1 MGSYLATFRTA
12 KGELKSIT
20 VNASDPISARRYLR
34 RRGIKTLDFKNTT
47 QSVETTGVNREKE
60 FIATFKDDRGVV
72 QTTTIKAEDKTTA
85 RRLLRRRG
93 IKPEN
98 IQPATL
104 QKANQTST
112 KQTREPFEEKS
123 PKKNDES
130 SQNRNLFSADLGK
143 LFKKAPGVKE
153 KAVWA
158 SKLSALVDAGVPI
171 VRSLDL
177 MATQQKLPMFKKA
190 LLHVSFEV
198 NQGVAMGAAMRQIPK
213 VFDQLTIAMIEAGEA
228 GGVLDESLKRLAK
241 LLEDNAKL
249 QNQIKGALG
258 YPVAVLVIAILVFL
272 GMTIFLIPTFA
283 GIFEDL
289 GAELPAFTQLL
300 VNFSELLR
308 SPTALYFVGIIILS
322 VWLFLRYYNTHDGRR
337 QVDRLV
343 LKLPLFGEL
352 IMMTATAQFCRI
364 FSSLTRAGVPILMS
378 LEISSDTAGNSI
390 ISDAILESRALV
402 QEGVLLSTALMR
414 QKVLPDMALNM
425 LSIGEETGEM
435 DKMLSKVADFYE
447 DEVGA
452 MVKALTSMLEP
463 AMIVVVG
470 GIVGSIL
477 LAMYLPMFTVFD
489 QIQ

>member
-1 MGSYLATFRTA
+1 MAEFRVTVKAATGALKELRVEADSALSAKRFLRRRGIKALSIEQNRRQNQQRTQQRSTDFIA
-12 KGELKSIT
+12 KYTTREGKSIST
-20 VNASDPISARRYLR
+20 IVRAADERSARQLLR
-34 RRGIKTLDFKNTT
+34 RRGIKTLSLERVVHSDTITSVTKAST
-47 QSVETTGVNREKE
+47 QPSILSSETAH
-60 FIATFKDDRGVV
+60 I
-72 QTTTIKAEDKTTA
+72 
-85 RRLLRRRG
+85 
-93 IKPEN
+93 
-98 IQPATL
+98 
-104 QKANQTST
+104 
-112 KQTREPFEEKS
+112 EEKIKQ
-123 PKKNDES
+123 P
-130 SQNRNLFSADLGK
+130 RSASLTQ
-143 LFKKAPGVKE
+143 LLEKAPGVKE
-153 KAVWA
+153 KAVFA
-158 SKLSALVDAGVPI
+158 SKLAALVDAGVPI

-177 MATQQKLPMFKKA
+177 MATQQKLPMFKRA
-190 LLHVSFEV
+190 LVRVSLDV
-198 NQGVAMGAAMRQIPK
+198 NEGVALGTAIRKWPK
-213 VFDQLTIAMIEAGEA
+213 VFDQLSVAMVEAGEA

-300 VNFSELLR
+300 VDLSKLLR
-308 SPTALYFVGIIILS
+308 SVMALYIVGALLIA
-322 VWLFLRYYNTHDGRR
+322 VWMFARYYQTHNGRR
-337 QVDRLV
+337 QVDRLM
-343 LKLPLFGEL
+343 LKVPLFGEL

-378 LEISSDTAGNSI
+378 LEISSQTAGNSI

-402 QEGVLLSTALMR
+402 QEGVLLSTALIR

-447 DEVGA
+447 DEVSA

>member
-1 MGSYLATFRTA
+1 MAA
-12 KGELKSIT
+12 
-20 VNASDPISARRYLR
+20 
-34 RRGIKTLDFKNTT
+34 
-47 QSVETTGVNREKE
+47 
-60 FIATFKDDRGVV
+60 FIASYAGPTGQPRTV
-72 QTTTIKAEDKTTA
+72 TIKAANLAEAKK
-85 RRLLRRRG
+85 LLRRRG
-93 IKPEN
+93 IRAEELRPVSPGNTQDGNADGADTAGLKSIDLN
-98 IQPATL
+98 
-104 QKANQTST
+104 
-112 KQTREPFEEKS
+112 RMFE
-123 PKKNDES
+123 
-130 SQNRNLFSADLGK
+130 
-143 LFKKAPGVKE
+143 KAPGVKE
-153 KAVWA
+153 KAVFA
-158 SKLSALVDAGVPI
+158 SKLAALVDAGVPI

-177 MATQQKLPMFKKA
+177 MATQQKLPMFKRA
-190 LLHVSFEV
+190 LTKVSLDV
-198 NQGVAMGAAMRQIPK
+198 NEGIALATALRQWPK
-213 VFDQLTIAMIEAGEA
+213 VFDQLSIAMVEAGEA
-228 GGVLDESLKRLAK
+228 GGVLDEALKRLAK

-258 YPVAVLVIAILVFL
+258 YPIAVLVIAILVFL

-289 GAELPAFTQLL
+289 GAELPAFTRLL
-300 VNFSELLR
+300 VDLSALLR
-308 SPTALYFVGIIILS
+308 SSASLYATGVILLAI
-322 VWLFLRYYNTHDGRR
+322 WMLNRFYATHNGRR
-337 QVDRLV
+337 TIDRLM

-352 IMMTATAQFCRI
+352 ILMTATAQFCRI

-378 LEISSDTAGNSI
+378 MEISSETAGNAI
-390 ISDAILESRALV
+390 ISDAILASRGMV
-402 QEGVLLSTALMR
+402 QEGVLLSNALIR

-425 LSIGEETGEM
+425 LAIGEETGEM

>member
-1 MGSYLATFRTA
+1 MPAFNATYAGPSGQPRN
-12 KGELKSIT
+12 L
-20 VNASDPISARRYLR
+20 
-34 RRGIKTLDFKNTT
+34 
-47 QSVETTGVNREKE
+47 
-60 FIATFKDDRGVV
+60 
-72 QTTTIKAEDKTTA
+72 TIKAGDLKEA
-85 RRLLRRRG
+85 RKLLRRRG
-93 IKPEN
+93 IRATELR
-98 IQPATL
+98 PAPSG
-104 QKANQTST
+104 QQNKADGSG
-112 KQTREPFEEKS
+112 ESKS
-123 PKKNDES
+123 
-130 SQNRNLFSADLGK
+130 LFSMDLGAA
-143 LFKKAPGVKE
+143 FEKAPGVKE
-153 KAVWA
+153 KAAFA
-158 SKLSALVDAGVPI
+158 SKLAALVDAGVPI

-177 MATQQKLPMFKKA
+177 MASQQKLPMFKRA
-190 LLHVSFEV
+190 LTKVSLDV
-198 NQGVAMGAAMRQIPK
+198 NEGIALGSAIREWPK
-213 VFDQLTIAMIEAGEA
+213 VFDQLSVAMVEAGEA
-228 GGVLDESLKRLAK
+228 GGVLDEALKRLAK

-249 QNQIKGALG
+249 QNQIKGAMG

-289 GAELPAFTQLL
+289 GAELPVFTQLL

-308 SPTALYFVGIIILS
+308 STIALYIVGVLLLII
-322 VWLFLRYYNTHDGRR
+322 WLFARYYDTHNGRR
-337 QVDRLV
+337 VIDRLI

-352 IMMTATAQFCRI
+352 ILMTATAQFCRI

-378 LEISSDTAGNSI
+378 MEISSQTAGNSI
-390 ISDAILESRALV
+390 ISDAILASKGMV
-402 QEGVLLSTALMR
+402 QEGVLLSTALIR

-425 LSIGEETGEM
+425 LAIGEETGEM

>member
-1 MGSYLATFRTA
+1 MAA
-12 KGELKSIT
+12 
-20 VNASDPISARRYLR
+20 
-34 RRGIKTLDFKNTT
+34 
-47 QSVETTGVNREKE
+47 
-60 FIATFKDDRGVV
+60 FIASYAGPTGQPRTV
-72 QTTTIKAEDKTTA
+72 TIKAANLAEAKK
-85 RRLLRRRG
+85 LLRRRG
-93 IKPEN
+93 IRAEELRPVSPGNTQDGNADGADTAGRKSIDLN
-98 IQPATL
+98 RL
-104 QKANQTST
+104 
-112 KQTREPFEEKS
+112 FE
-123 PKKNDES
+123 
-130 SQNRNLFSADLGK
+130 
-143 LFKKAPGVKE
+143 KAPGVKE
-153 KAVWA
+153 KAVFA
-158 SKLSALVDAGVPI
+158 SKLAALVDAGVPI

-177 MATQQKLPMFKKA
+177 MATQQKLPMFKRALTKVSLDVNEGIALAKA
-190 LLHVSFEV
+190 L
-198 NQGVAMGAAMRQIPK
+198 RQWPK
-213 VFDQLTIAMIEAGEA
+213 VFDQLSIAMVEAGEA
-228 GGVLDESLKRLAK
+228 GGVLDEALKRLAK

-258 YPVAVLVIAILVFL
+258 YPIAVLVIAILVFL

-289 GAELPAFTQLL
+289 GAELPAFTRLL
-300 VNFSELLR
+300 VDLSALLR
-308 SPTALYFVGIIILS
+308 SSASLYAVGVILLAI
-322 VWLFLRYYNTHDGRR
+322 WMLNRFYATHNGRR
-337 QVDRLV
+337 TIDRLM

-352 IMMTATAQFCRI
+352 ILMTATPQFCRI

-378 LEISSDTAGNSI
+378 MEISSETAGNAI
-390 ISDAILESRALV
+390 ISDAILASRGMV
-402 QEGVLLSTALMR
+402 QEGVLLSNALIR

-425 LSIGEETGEM
+425 LAIGEETGEM

>member
-1 MGSYLATFRTA
+1 MPSFIATYTGPTGQPRDLTLKADHLA
-12 KGELKSIT
+12 E
-20 VNASDPISARRYLR
+20 ARKQLR
-34 RRGIKTLDFKNTT
+34 RRGI
-47 QSVETTGVNREKE
+47 R
-60 FIATFKDDRGVV
+60 ATNLRAATSDQKKGSEDASNAEAKGLLSIDLN
-72 QTTTIKAEDKTTA
+72 KA
-85 RRLLRRRG
+85 
-93 IKPEN
+93 
-98 IQPATL
+98 
-104 QKANQTST
+104 
-112 KQTREPFEEKS
+112 FE
-123 PKKNDES
+123 
-130 SQNRNLFSADLGK
+130 Q
-143 LFKKAPGVKE
+143 APGVKE
-153 KAVWA
+153 KAVFA
-158 SKLSALVDAGVPI
+158 SKLAALVDAGVPI

-177 MATQQKLPMFKKA
+177 MATQQKLPMFKRA
-190 LLHVSFEV
+190 LTKVSLDV
-198 NQGVAMGAAMRQIPK
+198 NEGIALGSAIRQWPK
-213 VFDQLTIAMIEAGEA
+213 VFDELSIAMVEAGEA
-228 GGVLDESLKRLAK
+228 GGVLDEALKRLAK

-300 VNFSELLR
+300 VNLSELLR
-308 SPTALYFVGIIILS
+308 SPIALYIVGALLLII
-322 VWLFLRYYNTHDGRR
+322 WLFARYYATHNGRR
-337 QVDRLV
+337 VIDRLI

-352 IMMTATAQFCRI
+352 ILMTATAQFCRI

-378 LEISSDTAGNSI
+378 MEISSQTAGNSI
-390 ISDAILESRALV
+390 ISDAILASRTMV
-402 QEGVLLSTALMR
+402 QEGVLLSTALIR

-425 LSIGEETGEM
+425 LAIGEETGEM